1 VRELLHAL
9 LALTRARVGLAMVGV
24 LCLLALL
31 APLFTQY
38 DPIVQIDLAT
48 RQMLPPSLSHPLGTD
63 FYSRDMLARV
73 LFGARISLAIALLSV
88 LVSITI
94 GTAVGLTA
102 GYLGGAVET
111 VVMRF
116 VDAALAVPRVFLLLV
131 VLALWRNI
139 GVPGLILI
147 LGLTSWFV
155 IARIVRAEVLSLK
168 NREFVV
174 ATRAL
179 GYRSGRITWRHLLP
193 NVAAPI
199 IVAATLGVGQIVL
212 LEAGLSYLG
221 IGVQPPT
228 PSWGTMIA
236 DGQPQLASAWWIST
250 FPGLAIMLTVIGFSL
265 IGDSLRDTLDPR
277 SR

>member
-1 VRELLHAL
+1 MTATLQAVLSR
-9 LALTRARVGLAMVGV
+9 TRARVGLAVV
-24 LCLLALL
+24 ALLCILAAL

-38 DPIVQIDLAT
+38 DPVAQIDLAT
-48 RQMLPPSLSHPLGTD
+48 GQMLPPSLSHPLGTD

-73 LFGARISLAIALLSV
+73 LFGARISLTIAMLSV
-88 LVSITI
+88 ILSIAI
-94 GTAVGLTA
+94 GTAVGLTS
-102 GYLGGAVET
+102 GFVGGLT
-111 VVMRF
+111 DTILMRF
-116 VDAALAVPRVFLLLV
+116 LDAALAIPRVFLLLV
-131 VLALWRNI
+131 VLALWRSI
-139 GVPGLILI
+139 GVAGLIMV

-155 IARIVRAEVLSLK
+155 VARVVRAEVLSLK
-168 NREFVV
+168 AREFVV

-179 GYRSGRITWRHLLP
+179 GLSSRRIALRHLLP

-221 IGVQPPT
+221 IGVRPPT
-228 PSWGTMIA
+228 PSWGAMIA
-236 DGQPQLASAWWIST
+236 EGQQELASAWWIST

-265 IGDSLRDTLDPR
+265 IGDSVRDTLDPR

>member
-1 VRELLHAL
+1 MRELLRTL
-9 LALTRARVGLAMVGV
+9 LALTRARVGLAMVGL
-24 LCLLALL
+24 LCALALF
-31 APLFTQY
+31 APLFAQY

-73 LFGARISLAIALLSV
+73 LFGARISLTIALLSV
-88 LVSITI
+88 FVSITI

-116 VDAALAVPRVFLLLV
+116 VDAALAIPRVFLLLV

-155 IARIVRAEVLSLK
+155 TARIVRAEVLSLK
-168 NREFVV
+168 RREFVV
-174 ATRAL
+174 ATHAL
-179 GYRSGRITWRHLLP
+179 GYGSGRITWRHLLP

-265 IGDSLRDTLDPR
+265 IGDSLRDTLDPW
-277 SR
+277 SQ

>member
-1 VRELLHAL
+1 LLCV
-9 LALTRARVGLAMVGV
+9 LALF
-24 LCLLALL
+24 
-31 APLFTQY
+31 APVFTPY

-63 FYSRDMLARV
+63 FYSRDILARI
-73 LFGARISLAIALLSV
+73 LFGARISLTIALLSV
-88 LVSITI
+88 IVSITI
-94 GTAVGLTA
+94 GTAVGLAA
-102 GYLGGAVET
+102 GYVGGAVDS
-111 VVMRF
+111 VLMRF
-116 VDAALAVPRVFLLLV
+116 VDAALAIPRVFLLLV

-139 GVPGLILI
+139 GVAGLIVI

-155 IARIVRAEVLSLK
+155 IARIVRAEVLSLR
-168 NREFVV
+168 NREFVI

-179 GYRSGRITWRHLLP
+179 GYGSGRTTLRHLLP
-193 NVAAPI
+193 NLAAPI
-199 IVAATLGVGQIVL
+199 IVTATLGVGQIVL

-236 DGQPQLASAWWIST
+236 DGQQQLASAWWIST
-250 FPGLAIMLTVIGFSL
+250 FPGLAIVLTVLGFSL

-277 SR
+277 SP

>member
-1 VRELLHAL
+1 MRELLRTL
-9 LALTRARVGLAMVGV
+9 LALTRARVGLAMVGL
-24 LCLLALL
+24 LCALALF
-31 APLFTQY
+31 APLFAQY

-73 LFGARISLAIALLSV
+73 LFGARISLTIALLSV
-88 LVSITI
+88 FVSITI

-116 VDAALAVPRVFLLLV
+116 VDAALAIPRVFLLLV

-155 IARIVRAEVLSLK
+155 TARIVRAEVLSLK
-168 NREFVV
+168 RREFVV
-174 ATRAL
+174 ATHAL
-179 GYRSGRITWRHLLP
+179 GYGSGRITWRHLLP

-277 SR
+277 SQ

>member
-1 VRELLHAL
+1 VRELLRTL
-9 LALTRARVGLAMVGV
+9 LALTRARVGLAMVGL
-24 LCLLALL
+24 LCALALF
-31 APLFTQY
+31 APLFAQY

-73 LFGARISLAIALLSV
+73 LFGARISLTIALLSV
-88 LVSITI
+88 FVSITI

-116 VDAALAVPRVFLLLV
+116 VDAALAIPRVFLLLV

-155 IARIVRAEVLSLK
+155 TARIVRAEVLSLK
-168 NREFVV
+168 RREFVV
-174 ATRAL
+174 ATHAL
-179 GYRSGRITWRHLLP
+179 GYGSGRITWRHLLP

-277 SR
+277 SQ

>member
-1 VRELLHAL
+1 MRDLLRAL
-9 LALTRARVGLAMVGV
+9 LRLTRARVGLTLVAL

-31 APLFTQY
+31 APVFTPY
-38 DPIVQIDLAT
+38 GPEVQIDLAT

-73 LFGARISLAIALLSV
+73 LFGARISLSIAILAVIVSV
-88 LVSITI
+88 TI
-94 GTAVGLTA
+94 GTTVGLAA
-102 GYLGGAVET
+102 GFIGGTIDA

-116 VDAALAVPRVFLLLV
+116 VDAALAIPRVFLLLV

-139 GVPGLILI
+139 GVPGLIVI

-168 NREFVV
+168 SREFVV

-179 GYRSGRITWRHLLP
+179 GYRSGRVAWHHLLP
-193 NVAAPI
+193 NVATPI
-199 IVAATLGVGQIVL
+199 IVAATLGVGQIIL
-212 LEAGLSYLG
+212 LEAGLSFLG
-221 IGVQPPT
+221 IGVRPPT

-236 DGQPQLASAWWIST
+236 DGRLHLATAWWIST
-250 FPGLAIMLTVIGFSL
+250 FPGLAIMVTVVGFSL
-265 IGDSLRDTLDPR
+265 IGDGLRDALDPR
-277 SR
+277 SQ